1 MPCEAINNLYQ
12 VKAANMMKQ
21 AWQSVWLALCLSAG
35 LGACNASEVA
45 VQTVYANNGV
55 AIDVI
60 KVEKLADLRLYLN
73 NSSGRAYQSF
83 AAVRGGL
90 PACERML
97 FGMNA
102 GMYHANYQPV
112 GLYVA
117 QGKQF
122 TPLNTDRG
130 FGNLFMQPNGVLAWN
145 AEQAWI
151 GKTADYAGQ
160 NLQAAYATQSGPMLV
175 INNQINPQFLPD
187 ATSKKIRNGVGIRGK
202 TLYFAISQKP
212 VSFYQFAQV
221 FKDTLQT
228 EQALYL
234 DGSISSLYLPQTG
247 REDKRHL
254 LGPLVALVQPC
265 KA

>member
-130 FGNLFMQPNGVLAWN
+130 FGNFFMQPNGVLAWN

>member
-1 MPCEAINNLYQ
+1 
-12 VKAANMMKQ
+12 MMKQ

-45 VQTVYANNGV
+45 VQTVHANNGV

-73 NSSGRAYQSF
+73 NSGGRAYQSF
-83 AAVRGGL
+83 AGVRGGL

-130 FGNLFMQPNGVLAWN
+130 FGNFFMQPNGVLAWN

>member
-1 MPCEAINNLYQ
+1 MINKARVEGMAI
-12 VKAANMMKQ
+12 
-21 AWQSVWLALCLSAG
+21 WLALCLSMP
-35 LGACNASEVA
+35 LSACNASEVA
-45 VQTVYANNGV
+45 VQTVHAKNDV

-73 NSSGRAYQSF
+73 NSGGHAYQSF
-83 AAVRGGL
+83 AAVRGEL

-117 QGKQF
+117 QGKQL
-122 TPLNTDRG
+122 TPLNTDTG
-130 FGNLFMQPNGVLAWN
+130 FGNFFMQPNGVLAWN

-151 GKTADYAGQ
+151 GKTAASARQ

-175 INNQINPQFLPD
+175 INHQINPQFLPD
-187 ATSKKIRNGVGIRGK
+187 ATSKKIRNGVGIKGK

-221 FKDTLQT
+221 FKDTLKT

-247 REDKRHL
+247 REDRRHL
-254 LGPLVALVQPC
+254 LGPMVALVQPC
-265 KA
+265 QS

>member
-1 MPCEAINNLYQ
+1 MINKARVEGMAI
-12 VKAANMMKQ
+12 
-21 AWQSVWLALCLSAG
+21 WLALCLSMP
-35 LGACNASEVA
+35 LSACKASEVA
-45 VQTVYANNGV
+45 VQTVHANNGV
-55 AIDVI
+55 AVDVI
-60 KVEKLADLRLYLN
+60 KVEQLADLRLYLN

-83 AAVRGGL
+83 ASIRSAL
-90 PACERML
+90 PACEHMV

-117 QGKQF
+117 QGKPL
-122 TPLNTDRG
+122 TPLNTDTG
-130 FGNLFMQPNGVLAWN
+130 FGNFFMQPNGVLAWN

-151 GKTADYAGQ
+151 INTADYAGQ

-175 INNQINPQFLPD
+175 INHQINPQFLPD
-187 ATSKKIRNGVGIRGK
+187 ATSKKIRNGVGIKGK

-221 FKDTLQT
+221 FKDTLKT

-247 REDKRHL
+247 REDRRHL
-254 LGPLVALVQPC
+254 LGPMLALVQPC
-265 KA
+265 QS

>member
-1 MPCEAINNLYQ
+1 M
-12 VKAANMMKQ
+12 KKQ
-21 AWQSVWLALCLSAG
+21 AWQSVLLALCLSAG

-45 VQTVYANNGV
+45 VQTVHANNGV

-73 NSSGRAYQSF
+73 SSGGRAYQSF
-83 AAVRGGL
+83 AAVRGEL

-117 QGKQF
+117 QGKQH

-130 FGNLFMQPNGVLAWN
+130 FGNFFMQPNGVLAWN
-145 AEQAWI
+145 HEQAWI
-151 GKTADYAGQ
+151 GKTADHAQQ

-175 INNQINPQFLPD
+175 INHQINPQFLPD
-187 ATSKKIRNGVGIRGK
+187 ATSKKIRNGVGIKGK

-221 FKDTLQT
+221 FKDTLKT

-234 DGSISSLYLPQTG
+234 DGSISSLYLPQTS
-247 REDKRHL
+247 REDMRHF
-254 LGPLVALVQPC
+254 LGPMVTLIQPC
-265 KA
+265 GS